1 MGEPNQLV
9 SSLVTEHL
17 RYTPL
22 SLIDDIINS
31 INGLVYKA
39 VTAVEQGLL
48 AAPPTTLGFG
58 QASSN
63 SIPDTDGDGNII
75 YPEATQEIENGVHQL
90 ETLLEATVD
99 KTFDKLE
106 IILLRSV
113 LTVPEDIASW
123 VRLGHYENLSITQ
136 QADAPTPESI
146 NLQRR
151 KLQETQKLHAAL
163 LGETSQNAALIVQLK
178 SLLSSAEQGPARKP
192 KIEDAENTHPSTT
205 KQGNSTFAFLTEDA
219 SSKELGVGNRGQK
232 PLTTNVNFAL
242 SQLPA
247 MRSLLAILK
256 PKLSLLPATTA
267 IDIEAPEEERR
278 HYIESQTRRH
288 LESTRGLD
296 LDAQGQNRDG
306 EWQGGG
312 RRMGAEEVGAI
323 EGIVNMLQSGHE
335 HKDAQA
341 DPDVMEE
348 S

>member
-48 AAPPTTLGFG
+48 AAPPSTLGFG

-63 SIPDTDGDGNII
+63 SIPDTDGDGNVI

-123 VRLGHYENLSITQ
+123 VRLGHYENLSIKQ

-146 NLQRR
+146 SLQRR
-151 KLQETQKLHAAL
+151 KLQETQKLHAVL
-163 LGETSQNAALIVQLK
+163 LGETSRNAALIAQLK
-178 SLLSSAEQGPARKP
+178 SLLSSTKQSPTREAKV
-192 KIEDAENTHPSTT
+192 EDAESAVTSTT
-205 KQGNSTFAFLTEDA
+205 EQGNHCFAFLTENA
-219 SSKELGVGNRGQK
+219 AAKELGVGSRGQR

-247 MRSLLAILK
+247 MRSLLATLK
-256 PKLSLLPATTA
+256 PKLASLPAAATCNLET
-267 IDIEAPEEERR
+267 PQEERR

-288 LESTRGLD
+288 LERTRGLE
-296 LDAQGQNRDG
+296 LDTQGQNRDG

-312 RRMGAEEVGAI
+312 RRIGAEEVGAI
-323 EGIVNMLQSGHE
+323 EGIVNMLQNHHE
-335 HKDAQA
+335 HTNKQM
-341 DPDVMEE
+341 DPDAMEE

>member
-123 VRLGHYENLSITQ
+123 NLSITQ

-163 LGETSQNAALIVQLK
+163 LGETSQNAALTVQLK
-178 SLLSSAEQGPARKP
+178 SLLSSAEQGPAREP
-192 KIEDAENTHPSTT
+192 KIEDPENTHPSTT
-205 KQGNSTFAFLTEDA
+205 KQGDSAFAFLTEDA
-219 SSKELGVGNRGQK
+219 VSKELGVGNRGQI

-256 PKLSLLPATTA
+256 PKLSSLPATAA
-267 IDIEAPEEERR
+267 INFEAPEEERR

-296 LDAQGQNRDG
+296 LEAQGQNRDG
-306 EWQGGG
+306 GWQGGG

-341 DPDVMEE
+341 DPDAMAE